1 MMMKIATMAILNGG
15 GVEGN
20 TDDGGDGDDRELTQ
34 KSSIEANERKNVDEY

>member
-15 GVEGN
+15 GVEGI
-20 TDDGGDGDDRELTQ
+20 TDDGDDRELTQ